1 MCQVDED
8 EPLFM
13 SLIADLFPGIV
24 LDSATYAEL
33 QVAIAKQVENAVLIN
48 HPSWNLKIVQV
59 SVQVLKKNNNFCGI
73 LISMSLLCDSCIKMF
88 LKSFG
93 KMSSRKP
100 QHAIQNNTFSSIM
113 Y

>member
-59 SVQVLKKNNNFCGI
+59 SVQVFKNNNNICSI

-88 LKSFG
+88 FEKLRKDEFQKTTTCNLK
-93 KMSSRKP
+93 
-100 QHAIQNNTFSSIM
+100 
-113 Y
+113 

>member
-59 SVQVLKKNNNFCGI
+59 SVQVFKNNNNICSI

-88 LKSFG
+88 FEKL
-93 KMSSRKP
+93 RKDEF
-100 QHAIQNNTFSSIM
+100 QKTTTCNSK
-113 Y
+113 

>member
-59 SVQVLKKNNNFCGI
+59 SVQVFKKKQQYLRHSYFYVI
-73 LISMSLLCDSCIKMF
+73 AL
-88 LKSFG
+88 
-93 KMSSRKP
+93 
-100 QHAIQNNTFSSIM
+100 
-113 Y
+113 

>member
-1 MCQVDED
+1 
-8 EPLFM
+8 M

-59 SVQVLKKNNNFCGI
+59 SVQVFKK
-73 LISMSLLCDSCIKMF
+73 K
-88 LKSFG
+88 K
-93 KMSSRKP
+93 
-100 QHAIQNNTFSSIM
+100 Q
-113 Y
+113 

>member
-1 MCQVDED
+1 MYVRNFALCQVDED
-8 EPLFM
+8 EPLFI

-59 SVQVLKKNNNFCGI
+59 SVQVFHRKPIFAAFLFLCHYFRILVLKC
-73 LISMSLLCDSCIKMF
+73 F
-88 LKSFG
+88 LKSF
-93 KMSSRKP
+93 RK
-100 QHAIQNNTFSSIM
+100 FSFQKTTICNLK
-113 Y
+113 

>member
-59 SVQVLKKNNNFCGI
+59 SVQVFKKNNICSI

-88 LKSFG
+88 FEKLRKDEFQKTTTCNLK
-93 KMSSRKP
+93 
-100 QHAIQNNTFSSIM
+100 
-113 Y
+113 

>member
-59 SVQVLKKNNNFCGI
+59 SVQVLKNNNNICSI

-88 LKSFG
+88 FEKLRKDEFQKTTTCNLK
-93 KMSSRKP
+93 
-100 QHAIQNNTFSSIM
+100 
-113 Y
+113 

>member
-59 SVQVLKKNNNFCGI
+59 SVQVFKKNNNICGI

-88 LKSFG
+88 FEKLRKDEFQKTTTCNLK
-93 KMSSRKP
+93 
-100 QHAIQNNTFSSIM
+100 
-113 Y
+113 

>member
-59 SVQVLKKNNNFCGI
+59 SVQVFKNNNNICSI

-88 LKSFG
+88 FEKLRRDEFQKTTTCNS
-93 KMSSRKP
+93 K
-100 QHAIQNNTFSSIM
+100 
-113 Y
+113 

>member
-59 SVQVLKKNNNFCGI
+59 SVQVLKKKTTIFAAFLFLCLCFVI
-73 LISMSLLCDSCIKMF
+73 LVLKCF

-100 QHAIQNNTFSSIM
+100 QHAIQNNTFSS
-113 Y
+113 

>member
-59 SVQVLKKNNNFCGI
+59 SVQVLKKKKTIFAAFLFLCHCFVI
-73 LISMSLLCDSCIKMF
+73 LVLKCF

-100 QHAIQNNTFSSIM
+100 QHAIQNNTFSS
-113 Y
+113 